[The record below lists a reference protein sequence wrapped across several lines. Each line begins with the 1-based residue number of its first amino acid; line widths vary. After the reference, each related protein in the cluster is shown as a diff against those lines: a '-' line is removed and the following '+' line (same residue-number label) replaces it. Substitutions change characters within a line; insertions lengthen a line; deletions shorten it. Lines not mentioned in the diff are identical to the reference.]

1 MSEQSL
7 SWFRVYGAIIVRSA
21 NRRSLIWSWWRS
33 SAQRRR
39 RRRRRHWLR
48 FRIRIRVGLVTFAF
62 PATHRR
68 RDDVGRAM
76 WAYMVARLGDGF
88 LSAPRHL
95 RSIFKLR
102 FKFFRMFFFI
112 SVFYFFQIYFF
123 FFGKVSCSPTET
135 MAIEGDTF
143 FFVRI
148 VFHYFVARLFVIHL
162 HACVCLCMCMSMLF
176 FSFSMIINM
185 ETNKASQAKW
195 RDAWCLV
202 KALTGRQLIK
212 TNKKTKERLKK
223 GMIYCW
229 IPTKTYWVKE
239 NS

>member
-39 RRRRRHWLR
+39 RHRHWLR

-68 RDDVGRAM
+68 HDDVGRAM

-95 RSIFKLR
+95 QSIFKLR

-123 FFGKVSCSPTET
+123 FWESFVF
-135 MAIEGDTF
+135 AHWDYGDWRRHVF
-143 FFVRI
+143 FRSNCFSLFCGSFI
-148 VFHYFVARLFVIHL
+148 CYSFARV
-162 HACVCLCMCMSMLF
+162 CVCVCVWVCCF
-176 FSFSMIINM
+176 FL
-185 ETNKASQAKW
+185 
-195 RDAWCLV
+195 LV
-202 KALTGRQLIK
+202 
-212 TNKKTKERLKK
+212 
-223 GMIYCW
+223 W
-229 IPTKTYWVKE
+229 
-239 NS
+239 